1 MSIRCD
7 SGESTKFDKR
17 LKGVFPLIFSMV
29 SPTDLYDACDVLRF
43 LHSVCV
49 WEREKQTTRKDI
61 FGMGMVYLC

>member
-43 LHSVCV
+43 QHSVCV
-49 WEREKQTTRKDI
+49 CGERETN
-61 FGMGMVYLC
+61 Y